1 MPSRPL
7 LLVALGATLS
17 MSAAGPAN
25 AADCLA
31 PCVRHVVVVEPAEP
45 LYVKPFFI
53 VDQGPV
59 YGGPGIVTRPLIKE
73 FHVPPADYPYVTHVY
88 YYSSY
93 PYRGPMRR
101 HVRYRTY
108 K

>member
-1 MPSRPL
+1 MSSRPL
-7 LLVALGATLS
+7 LLLALGATAF
-17 MSAAGPAN
+17 MSAAAPAI
-25 AADCLA
+25 AGDCCA
-31 PCVRHVVVVEPAEP
+31 PQVVVVVEPAEP

-53 VDQGPV
+53 VNQGPV

-101 HVRYRTY
+101 HVRYRAY

>member
-1 MPSRPL
+1 MTMPSRPL
-7 LLVALGATLS
+7 LLAALGATLT
-17 MSAAGPAN
+17 MSAATAPAI
-25 AADCLA
+25 AADCFA

-53 VDQGPV
+53 VDHGPV

-73 FHVPPADYPYVTHVY
+73 FHVRPAKYPYVTHIY
-88 YYSSY
+88 SYSSY
-93 PYRGPMRR
+93 HSPMRR
-101 HVRYRTY
+101 QSRAY